1 MRMANEGIFTA
12 FRFAWTRHYSHKSHI
27 SSTIREKLINLAFGT
42 SGRHKAKQLA
52 ENVSTEVQK
61 ACSQFAKQ
69 CNVIAGQ
76 RTWRAFQI
84 FSWYQQ
90 LYGEQRLLQT
100 LKANLLRHC
109 RNKNK
114 QLGALLAAAGI
125 FQWERDGITD
135 EELHKALSDMDAM
148 EHLVEHAIKAH
159 KHTPVPDGWEMVIDR
174 QHLKVWRRFMTEYK
188 LYEYRVYGSFS
199 DISPRAFYN
208 TQMDLKFWSG
218 WDQQTMEINVV
229 DVDVKSNSSVIHW
242 VYKFPYPMYPRD
254 YLYVRRSKVEE
265 EEHKMVIVA
274 KAVSH
279 PKCPETDKVVR
290 IARYQSQMVIEPHS
304 TIDQNG
310 FSYYMNYFDDPQTQL
325 PSLCYSWLA
334 STGVPDFVERL
345 HAAAKVMQER
355 TLRGYQPNIQVSSQS
370 PEHEKQTQEVPNM
383 QQYC

>member
-1 MRMANEGIFTA
+1 MATERIRVACRLAFT
-12 FRFAWTRHYSHKSHI
+12 RYYSQTCQNIVTK
-27 SSTIREKLINLAFGT
+27 EKLINFAFGT
-42 SGRHKAKQLA
+42 LGRQKANRLA
-52 ENVSTEVQK
+52 ENVSREVQN

-76 RTWRAFQI
+76 RTWRGFQI

-114 QLGALLAAAGI
+114 QLAALLSAAGI
-125 FQWERDGITD
+125 FQWERDGVTD
-135 EELHKALSDMDAM
+135 EELHKALSEMAAM

-159 KHTPVPDGWEMVIDR
+159 KKHTPAPDGWEIIIDR
-174 QHLKVWRRFMTEYK
+174 QHLKVWRRFMTEYH

-208 TQMDLKFWSG
+208 TQMDLKFWKG

-229 DVDVKSNSSVIHW
+229 DVDVKSNSSIIHW

-254 YLYVRRSKVEE
+254 YCYVRRSKVDEE
-265 EEHKMVIVA
+265 ENNLVIVA

-279 PKCPETDKVVR
+279 PKCQEVGNVVR
-290 IARYQSQMVIEPHS
+290 VTHYQSQMVIEPHAA
-304 TIDQNG
+304 IDQNG
-310 FSYYMNYFDDPQTQL
+310 FNYYMNYFDDPQTQL
-325 PSLCYSWLA
+325 PTLCYNWLA
-334 STGVPDFVERL
+334 HTGVPDFVERL
-345 HAAAKVMQER
+345 HKAAKVMQER
-355 TLRGYQPNIQVSSQS
+355 TLRGYQPNIQVSALSA
-370 PEHEKQTQEVPNM
+370 EHEKNGSEVPKLQ